1 MVTSGDLTR
10 LLASD
15 DKLVHRNLRAAAL
28 VEAAIRRGEGQL
40 ADNGAFVVRTGAKT
54 GRSPL
59 DKYVVQSAT
68 TEKDVWWGSA
78 QSPVSAEVFDRLL
91 ERAIAHLARSERFT
105 FDGFAGAAPA
115 HRLPLRV
122 ITDRAWQG
130 LFARTLFLRPTDAEL
145 AIHEPAFTVV
155 QAGSLPAGGAAAGIR
170 SDTFIGMDLERGIV
184 LVLGTE
190 YAGEVKKSIF
200 SVMNYVLPRRGVLTM
215 HCSANVGPGGSGSGS
230 GTTDGD
236 VALFFGLS
244 GTGKTTLSADPARA
258 LIGDDE
264 TGWSDDGVFNIEGG
278 CYAKCINL
286 RRESEPQIWDA
297 IGFGSVMENV
307 VIDPVTRVPDFAD
320 ASLTENTRATYP
332 VSAIAGARLAGVG
345 SHPKNVVFLTADAFG
360 VLPPVARLSSAQ
372 AMYHYISGYTAKVA
386 GTEAGVTEPKATF
399 SPCFGGPFL
408 PLHPMRY
415 AALLGE
421 KLSRH
426 GVRCWLVNTGWTGGP
441 YGVGRRM
448 PISVSRAVVSA
459 ILSGELER
467 SPTDLDPVFRLEV
480 PRSCAGVPAE
490 LLRPRGT
497 WADPAAY
504 DARAAAVADL
514 FKKNFALYAEGC
526 SPEVRGAGPA

>member
-1 MVTSGDLTR
+1 MVTSGDLAR
-10 LLASD
+10 LLAAG
-15 DKLVHRNLRAAAL
+15 DKHVHRDLRAPAL

-40 ADNGAFVVRTGAKT
+40 AANGAFVVRTGTKT

-68 TEKDVWWGSA
+68 TEKEVWWGSA
-78 QSPVSAEVFDRLL
+78 QSPVSAEVFDGLL
-91 ERAIAHLARSERFT
+91 EQAIAHLGRSERFT
-105 FDGFAGAAPA
+105 FDGFAGAAAA

-122 ITDRAWQG
+122 ITERAWQC

-145 AIHEPAFTVV
+145 GVLEPAFTVV
-155 QAGSLPAGGAAAGIR
+155 QAGSLPAGGAASGIR
-170 SDTFIGMDLERGIV
+170 SDTFVGLDLDRGIV

-200 SVMNYVLPRRGVLTM
+200 SAMNYLLPRRGVLTM
-215 HCSANVGPGGSGSGS
+215 HCSANVGAGA
-230 GTTDGD
+230 DGD

-307 VIDPVTRVPDFAD
+307 VVDPVTRLPDFAD

-332 VSAIAGARLAGVG
+332 VSAIAGARIPGVG
-345 SHPKNVVFLTADAFG
+345 PHPKNVVFLTADAFG

-448 PISVSRAVVSA
+448 PISVSRAVVTA
-459 ILSGELER
+459 ILSGALER
-467 SPTDLDPVFRLEV
+467 VPTEVDPVFRLEV
-480 PRSCAGVPAE
+480 PRACAGVPSE
-490 LLRPRGT
+490 LLRPRET

-514 FKKNFALYAEGC
+514 FKKNFALYAEAC
-526 SPEVRGAGPA
+526 SQEVRGAGPG